1 MNIKREQG
9 FSTLLITVVI
19 SLIMALY
26 VFSLLSVELFNSKKT
41 QNIII
46 SQELKSMSA
55 SGLQCAV
62 DIILRS
68 GQKPTSAS
76 IDYTPCVDAVIT
88 AIQIPATST
97 YKVTSTATAGDAES
111 TMSQLFMSS
120 SMNGVKSAFSSSGD
134 IIFNVSQTIDPYEG
148 VKAGTGYNCSA
159 VRSGGRVIIENGGDI
174 VVRHPL
180 DQLGH
185 QKKDVNDQVI
195 NCNSSHL
202 TVSPKSSADYLG
214 DIEEN
219 IPDLDL
225 FYDNFGVKRDNWA
238 EAKNLFDTVITGEKQ
253 VKTVKVNGVDTAVEF
268 LYVPGC
274 GGKIQTIIDANA
286 LEVIKGKENPAYKPQ
301 LTKYIWIDGTCSLNG
316 MKYTQVADSAA
327 GITVVIKDGLV
338 TNGGTPTSFHGNLFV
353 FDYSM
358 TNAQLLAA
366 WQTATAD
373 ETANVA
379 NYDLSQM
386 PFYFRGTFQTRG
398 AFNLDSPNRQCRVE
412 GSFQPGYS
420 KGKVD
425 YEESPFG
432 KTVMLEGSWHDF

>member
-1 MNIKREQG
+1 MGIKKAHG
-9 FSTLLITVVI
+9 FSTLLITVII

-41 QNIII
+41 QNVII
-46 SQELKSMSA
+46 SQELKSKSA

-68 GQKPTSAS
+68 GQKPTSTS
-76 IDYTPCVDAVIT
+76 IDYAPCVDAVIT

-134 IIFNVSQTIDPYEG
+134 IVFNVSQTIDPYEG

-159 VRSGGRVIIENGGDI
+159 IRSGGKVIIENGGDI
-174 VVRHPL
+174 VVRHPH
-180 DQLGH
+180 DQNGH
-185 QKKDVNDQVI
+185 QKKDADKQLI

-219 IPDLDL
+219 ITDLDL
-225 FYDNFGVKRDNWA
+225 FYDNFGMKRDSWA
-238 EAKNLFDTVITGEKQ
+238 EAKNLFDTVITGEKRVETIEINQ
-253 VKTVKVNGVDTAVEF
+253 VSTDVEF

-274 GGKIQTIIDANA
+274 GGKIQTIIDANQ
-286 LEVIKGKENPAYKPQ
+286 KEIDKVKVTPDYKPA

-316 MKYTQVADSAA
+316 MTYKQTADDAA

-338 TNGGTPTSFHGNLFV
+338 TNGGSPTSFHGNLFV

-358 TNAQLLAA
+358 TDAQLLAA
-366 WQTATAD
+366 WQTATVD
-373 ETANVA
+373 EKANVA